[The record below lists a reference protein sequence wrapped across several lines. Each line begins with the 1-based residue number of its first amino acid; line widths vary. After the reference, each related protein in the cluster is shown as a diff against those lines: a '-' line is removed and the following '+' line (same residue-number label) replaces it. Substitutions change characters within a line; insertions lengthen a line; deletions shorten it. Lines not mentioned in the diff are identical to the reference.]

1 MMTSSDLFYSL
12 AFEGK
17 LVVLG
22 FASGD
27 IPKVPTNLLLLKSS
41 SVMGLYWGN
50 YSLKNPAVFLESIS
64 EVLKYTA
71 EGRIK
76 PHISME
82 AGIDK
87 VSWSFGECFE
97 ILKCFSDIWHM
108 FLFDVGSLSE
118 SFICLWVDVWVF
130 LLVNLCGTLSES
142 TMYS

>member
-1 MMTSSDLFYSL
+1 MTSSDLFYSL

-87 VSWSFGECFE
+87 VS
-97 ILKCFSDIWHM
+97 
-108 FLFDVGSLSE
+108 
-118 SFICLWVDVWVF
+118 
-130 LLVNLCGTLSES
+130 
-142 TMYS
+142 